1 MKKIKLAAILDVL
14 STHNGFISE
23 DLKNALI
30 LADDNGLCD
39 ESSPL
44 LDRDWILTDNRKVD
58 YSTAPLSEEAEAVLL
73 LRAKCGDKK
82 AIEKLLTIHK
92 NFLYTIA
99 KELQK
104 RSLGDVAYTDIEDC
118 RQSVAEIFLE
128 KIKRTEICCNGH
140 IIKAITLLDYK
151 TRTYAT
157 KNIAVGGIKTEY
169 NLAVKSIYNFIKANN
184 KQDGVIKVSREA
196 VKDAA
201 DTLRKS
207 GKRSICNPDIHPDDF
222 ARFID
227 NATNYING
235 NFSVISGNQNYGQED
250 NSATTLFDS
259 IVSDAKSTEDAAIAH
274 VVDDMFID
282 SNSPSLIMRA
292 MAQFGDSRDIQI
304 FVDVKVKEMSY
315 KDVMSKYGITSENT
329 IKSILTRTAS
339 KIKKAMQLMDAE
351 ETTMITKERGVFKTS
366 SKKKTA

>member
-1 MKKIKLAAILDVL
+1 MKKIKLATILDVL
-14 STHNGFISE
+14 SSNNGFISE

-44 LDRDWILTDNRKVD
+44 LDRDWILTDDRKLD

-73 LRAKCGDKK
+73 IRAKCGDKE
-82 AIEKLLTIHK
+82 AIEKLLQAHK
-92 NFLYTIA
+92 NFLNTMA
-99 KELQK
+99 VELQK

-140 IIKAITLLDYK
+140 IIKAISLLDYK

-169 NLAVKSIYNFIKANN
+169 NLAVKSIYNFIKAN
-184 KQDGVIKVSREA
+184 KQDDVIKVSREA

-235 NFSVISGNQNYGQED
+235 NFSVISGNQNYGPED
-250 NSATTLFDS
+250 DSATTLFDS
-259 IVSDAKSTEDAAIAH
+259 IASDAKSTEDAAIAN

-315 KDVMSKYGITSENT
+315 KDVMNKYGITSENT

-351 ETTMITKERGVFKTS
+351 ETTMIIKERGVFKTS